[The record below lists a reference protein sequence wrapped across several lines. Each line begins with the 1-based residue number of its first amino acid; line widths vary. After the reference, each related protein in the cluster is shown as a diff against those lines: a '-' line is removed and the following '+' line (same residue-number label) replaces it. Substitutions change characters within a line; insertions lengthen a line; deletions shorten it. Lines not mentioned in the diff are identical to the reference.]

1 MDSILSIIT
10 SRRIS
15 PSAVRPLLGGKSR
28 FSVGFSQ
35 TSLILST
42 GQRGSGGEAGSAGTT
57 STIYCTVFFAIRQC
71 APPTGLPP
79 GRDFF
84 LCRMVSHL
92 KGNVNLRESRVE
104 PGKCCHCPL
113 STYPNSLP
121 PRGRWRG
128 CAGRSRYPSEA
139 GYRKDVLCWTIE
151 YLFRCPYGSDQGFP
165 LDGTKFHLDGPGP
178 SRALDPLP
186 EKCGFELA
194 RNAGQCRTAGKH
206 FSSYRLR

>member
-15 PSAVRPLLGGKSR
+15 PSAVRPLFGGKSR

-92 KGNVNLRESRVE
+92 KGNVNLREYCKILSME
-104 PGKCCHCPL
+104 CP
-113 STYPNSLP
+113 
-121 PRGRWRG
+121 
-128 CAGRSRYPSEA
+128 
-139 GYRKDVLCWTIE
+139 
-151 YLFRCPYGSDQGFP
+151 FRCPYGSDQAPRLDSPSFTWMDQDPRGPWTRCPTRPCLP
-165 LDGTKFHLDGPGP
+165 LHTYETGRGRPVFG
-178 SRALDPLP
+178 AY
-186 EKCGFELA
+186 
-194 RNAGQCRTAGKH
+194 AG
-206 FSSYRLR
+206 RLESLSVKPVTFF

>member
-121 PRGRWRG
+121 PRGRWHEVPEGVGIPAKRDTVKTFCVG
-128 CAGRSRYPSEA
+128 QLNIYFAALKAATRLLA
-139 GYRKDVLCWTIE
+139 WTRQVS
-151 YLFRCPYGSDQGFP
+151 LGWTRT
-165 LDGTKFHLDGPGP
+165 LAGPGP
-178 SRALDPLP
+178 AARRGVGCPLQTRETGRGRP
-186 EKCGFELA
+186 VFG
-194 RNAGQCRTAGKH
+194 R
-206 FSSYRLR
+206 

>member
-42 GQRGSGGEAGSAGTT
+42 GQCGSGGEAGSAGTT
-57 STIYCTVFFAIRQC
+57 STLYCTVFFAIRQC

-121 PRGRWRG
+121 PRGRWHEVPEGVALSGGAGNAKRSYWTSHHFIRDANSFSPLRG
-128 CAGRSRYPSEA
+128 QLPRRGS
-139 GYRKDVLCWTIE
+139 
-151 YLFRCPYGSDQGFP
+151 LFRVCLISTRQLLTQRY
-165 LDGTKFHLDGPGP
+165 
-178 SRALDPLP
+178 
-186 EKCGFELA
+186 C
-194 RNAGQCRTAGKH
+194 
-206 FSSYRLR
+206 

>member
-104 PGKCCHCPL
+104 PGKCWHCPL

-121 PRGRWRG
+121 PRGRWHEVPEGVGIPAKRDTVKTFCVG
-128 CAGRSRYPSEA
+128 QLNVYFAALKAATRLLA
-139 GYRKDVLCWTIE
+139 WTRQVS
-151 YLFRCPYGSDQGFP
+151 LGWTRT
-165 LDGTKFHLDGPGP
+165 LAGPGP
-178 SRALDPLP
+178 AARKMWFRAC
-186 EKCGFELA
+186 EKCRPMPHGRQTF
-194 RNAGQCRTAGKH
+194 
-206 FSSYRLR
+206 F